1 MRNLAINKKIIL
13 LSYWMISSL
22 SLYAQYTTDK
32 VIGVKNE
39 HVIDSMKTAIYPYLL
54 PIWGE
59 KVVRKGF
66 KIPKS
71 GGLSAQYLWQ
81 RSDIVISNLQV
92 GFNNGP
98 LHSLDDIIRFDKAQ
112 TQTSGVNVRPDVW
125 LFPFLNVYGI
135 VAQSKTSTS
144 INAGLW
150 IPDDSS
156 WKKVTSFDTKAN
168 FDATTIGFGLT
179 PTVGIGGF
187 FFALDAN
194 FSWSDISQLD
204 KPAFAFVLGPRLG
217 KNITFKNPDRSLAI
231 WTGGFRVQ
239 LNTGTSG
246 TLNLSDLFPIDV
258 WQKKIDTGYQKVT
271 QSQQRVDTW
280 WNGLSE
286 LEQKNPVNIAK
297 HDAANAALDRAG
309 LFLGSASQAVTNA
322 SNGTVQYSLDKKPK
336 NLWNFL
342 IGSQFQWN
350 RNLMIRAE
358 VGFLAS
364 RTQFIG
370 GIQYRFNL

>member
-1 MRNLAINKKIIL
+1 MKKKLIIW
-13 LSYWMISSL
+13 SFCIICYS

-32 VIGVKNE
+32 VVGQKNVS
-39 HVIDSMKTAIYPYLL
+39 VIDSMKTASYPYLL

-71 GGLSAQYLWQ
+71 AGLSAQYLWQ
-81 RSDIVISNLQV
+81 QSDIIISNLKV

-98 LHSLDDIIRFDKAQ
+98 LHSLDEIIRFDKAQ
-112 TQTSGVNVRPDVW
+112 TQTSGVNFRPDIW

-150 IPDDSS
+150 LPDDSS

-217 KNITFKNPDRSLAI
+217 KNITFKNPERSLAI

-246 TLNLSDLFPIDV
+246 NLNVADLFPIDV
-258 WQKKIDTGYQKVT
+258 WQKKIDTGFQKVA

-280 WNGLSE
+280 WDGLSE
-286 LEQKNPVNIAK
+286 TEKKNPVNIAK
-297 HDAANAALDRAG
+297 HNAANSALARAG
-309 LFLGSASQAVTNA
+309 QFLGSASQAVTNA

-342 IGSQFQWN
+342 IGSQFQIN
-350 RNLMIRAE
+350 RSWMIRAE